1 MGSRLVAHKLTDARQ
16 LHLGN
21 ANDNRDD
28 EADDQDRGNAERVRP
43 HMDEAYDE
51 HEDDPDHRYCDKGE
65 QIKSPPYPWRN
76 HRSTHLSACDE
87 PPPESRRD
95 DRRRED
101 DSERS
106 PG

>member
-1 MGSRLVAHKLTDARQ
+1 MTKPMTKIAVMPSAYGQ
-16 LHLGN
+16 
-21 ANDNRDD
+21 
-28 EADDQDRGNAERVRP
+28 
-43 HMDEAYDE
+43 HMDEAYDK
-51 HEDDPDHRYCDKGE
+51 HEDDPDHRYCAKGE
-65 QIKSPPYPWRN
+65 QIKSPPYPWRS

-101 DSERS
+101 DSERR